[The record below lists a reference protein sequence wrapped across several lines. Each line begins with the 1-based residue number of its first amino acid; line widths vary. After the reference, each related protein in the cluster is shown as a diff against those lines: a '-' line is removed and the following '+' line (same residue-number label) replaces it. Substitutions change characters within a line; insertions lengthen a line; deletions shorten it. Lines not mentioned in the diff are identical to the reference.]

1 MQNFKYS
8 SIMKEIRIHIHD
20 FGPLHEVEFQLA
32 PMMIFT
38 GMSSLGKSYANY
50 VAYYTISSIAG
61 DILEKIVSSKYDKD
75 AEEQSFEIT
84 TQEIETALH
93 NGVETYMQ
101 SFLGDDNIKCNVDFH
116 IGGKE
121 THSFK
126 VKEIA
131 FSEDDYVG
139 TASSR
144 YRSKWEYTYN
154 DVTYQFYSNNGDLW
168 TKVLFVVN
176 NKICVSLFNSLLTYT
191 PILPPAR
198 GAFVGEN
205 YSMKSKV
212 SSSLGMYRKFLNDY
226 DQGVQ
231 PSDKVSNNKEDFFK
245 KALEKLLDGQLVNE
259 KDKQYLRLSNGQQIA
274 LTAAA
279 SSIKELSPFLFYLKN
294 HLGYYM
300 SFCFEEPEA
309 HLHPQMQVAL
319 ADLVAACL
327 NQNIF
332 FQFTTH
338 SDYFL
343 QRLNQLIKLGVV
355 KKKNGDKF
363 REICKEW
370 NLDELCYIDEKN
382 VKAYFFNRDDR
393 GLVTIGEMP
402 INEDGIPFKT
412 FFEVANE
419 LQQREDEINEALY
432 ELNEKEDNE

>member
-1 MQNFKYS
+1 
-8 SIMKEIRIHIHD
+8 MKEIRIHIHD

-32 PMMIFT
+32 PMMVFT

-50 VAYYTISSIAG
+50 VAYYTISSICG
-61 DILEKIVSSKYDKD
+61 DALEKIVASKYDRE
-75 AEEQSFEIT
+75 ATEQCFEIT
-84 TQEIETALH
+84 THEIEVVLH

-101 SFLGDDNIKCNVDFH
+101 SFLGDDNIKCNVDFQ

-126 VKEIA
+126 VKEVTDIDG
-131 FSEDDYVG
+131 DD
-139 TASSR
+139 AIPSR
-144 YRSKWEYTYN
+144 YKSKWEYTYN
-154 DVTYQFYSNNGDLW
+154 GETSQFYSKSSDLW
-168 TKVLFVVN
+168 EKVMFVVN
-176 NKICVSLFNSLLTYT
+176 NKICVTLFNSLLTYT

-231 PSDKVSNNKEDFFK
+231 PSEKVSTTREDFFK
-245 KALEKLLDGQLVNE
+245 KAMEKLLGGQLINE
-259 KDKQYLRLSNGQQIA
+259 KDKQYLLLSNGQQIA

-294 HLGYYM
+294 QLGRYM

-309 HLHPQMQVAL
+309 HLHPKMQVAL

-327 NQNIF
+327 NHNIF

-343 QRLNQLIKLGVV
+343 QRLNQLIKLGFL
-355 KKKNGDKF
+355 KNKNKDKF
-363 REICKEW
+363 DDLCKEW
-370 NLDELCYIDEKN
+370 GLDEHCYIEAND
-382 VKAYFFNRDDR
+382 VKAYFFHRNNDGMVEIVD
-393 GLVTIGEMP
+393 MP
-402 INEDGIPFKT
+402 IADEGIPFKS
-412 FFEVANE
+412 FFDVANE
-419 LQQREDEINEALY
+419 LQQREEEINNALY
-432 ELNEKEDNE
+432 ELCKKEDKE

>member
-1 MQNFKYS
+1 
-8 SIMKEIRIHIHD
+8 MKDIKIHIHD

-61 DILEKIVSSKYDKD
+61 DILERVISSKYDKD
-75 AEEQSFEIT
+75 AEEQSFVIT
-84 TQEIETALH
+84 THEIENALH
-93 NGVETYMQ
+93 DRVETYMQ
-101 SFLGDDNIKCNVDFH
+101 SFLGDDNIKCDVDFH

-126 VKEIA
+126 IKEIRNLKKDEIDA
-131 FSEDDYVG
+131 IS
-139 TASSR
+139 TR
-144 YRSKWEYTYN
+144 YKSKWEYTYN
-154 DVTYQFYSNNGDLW
+154 DETNQFYSNNGDLW

-176 NKICVSLFNSLLTYT
+176 NKICVSLFNSLLTYI

-231 PSDKVSNNKEDFFK
+231 PSDKVSINREDFFK

-294 HLGYYM
+294 HIGNYM

-309 HLHPQMQVAL
+309 HLHPKMQVAL

-327 NQNIF
+327 NHDIF

-343 QRLNQLIKLGVV
+343 QRLNQLIKLGIV
-355 KKKNGDKF
+355 KKKNEGKF
-363 REICKEW
+363 KDICKEW
-370 NLDELCYIDEKN
+370 NLDELCYIDDKN
-382 VKAYFFNRDDR
+382 VKAYFFHRDDK
-393 GLVTIGEMP
+393 GLVAIDEMP
-402 INEDGIPFKT
+402 INEEGIPFKT

-419 LQQREDEINEALY
+419 LQQREDEINDALY
-432 ELNEKEDNE
+432 ELSDKEDEV

>member
-1 MQNFKYS
+1 
-8 SIMKEIRIHIHD
+8 MKDIRIHIHD

-50 VAYYTISSIAG
+50 VTYYTISSIGG
-61 DILEKIVSSKYDKD
+61 DVLEKIVSSKFDKE

-84 TQEIETALH
+84 THEIETALH
-93 NGVETYMQ
+93 DGVETYMQ
-101 SFLGDDNIKCNVDFH
+101 SFLGDDNIRCNVDFY
-116 IGGKE
+116 IGGTE

-126 VKEIA
+126 VKEIKDFA
-131 FSEDDYVG
+131 NDSIDALP
-139 TASSR
+139 TR
-144 YRSKWEYTYN
+144 YKTKWEYTYN
-154 DVTYQFYSNNGDLW
+154 NETNQFYSNNGDLW

-176 NKICVSLFNSLLTYT
+176 NKICVTLFHSLLTYT

-212 SSSLGMYRKFLNDY
+212 SSSLGMYRQFLNDY

-231 PSDKVSNNKEDFFK
+231 PSDKVSTTREDFFK
-245 KALEKLLDGQLVNE
+245 KAVEKLLDGQLVNE
-259 KDKQYLRLSNGQQIA
+259 KDKQYLLLSNGQQIA

-294 HLGYYM
+294 QLGRYM
-300 SFCFEEPEA
+300 SFCFDEPEA
-309 HLHPQMQVAL
+309 HLHPKMQVAL

-327 NQNIF
+327 NHNIF

-343 QRLNQLIKLGVV
+343 QRLNQLIKLGFV
-355 KKKNGDKF
+355 KEKNNDKF
-363 REICKEW
+363 KEICKEW
-370 NLDELCYIDEKN
+370 NLDELCFIDAKY
-382 VKAYFFNRDDR
+382 VKAYYFHR
-393 GLVTIGEMP
+393 GEDGTVLVEDMPLGE
-402 INEDGIPFKT
+402 NGIPFKS

-419 LQQREDEINEALY
+419 LQQREDEINDALY
-432 ELNEKEDNE
+432 ELNKREDEA

>member
-1 MQNFKYS
+1 
-8 SIMKEIRIHIHD
+8 MKDIRIHIHD

-50 VAYYTISSIAG
+50 VVYYTISSICG
-61 DILEKIVSSKYDKD
+61 DVVDKIVSSKFDKE
-75 AEEQSFEIT
+75 AEEQSFEIKT
-84 TQEIETALH
+84 HEIETALH
-93 NGVETYMQ
+93 DGVETYMQ
-101 SFLGDDNIKCNVDFH
+101 SFLGDDNIRCNVDFH
-116 IGGKE
+116 IGGTE
-121 THSFK
+121 THLFK
-126 VKEIA
+126 IREITDTDN
-131 FSEDDYVG
+131 DDAIP
-139 TASSR
+139 TR
-144 YRSKWEYTYN
+144 YKTKWEYTYN
-154 DVTYQFYSNNGDLW
+154 DETNQFYSNNGDLL
-168 TKVLFVVN
+168 TKVLFIVN
-176 NKICVSLFNSLLTYT
+176 NKICVTLFNSLLTYT

-212 SSSLGMYRKFLNDY
+212 SSSLGMYRQFLNDY

-231 PSDKVSNNKEDFFK
+231 PSDKVSTTREDFFK
-245 KALEKLLDGQLVNE
+245 KAVEKLLDGQLIND

-294 HLGYYM
+294 QLGRYM

-309 HLHPQMQVAL
+309 HLHPKMQVAL

-327 NQNIF
+327 NHNIF

-343 QRLNQLIKLGVV
+343 QRLNQLIKLGFV
-355 KKKNGDKF
+355 KKKNNDKF
-363 REICKEW
+363 KEICKEW
-370 NLDELCYIDEKN
+370 NLDELCYIDAKH
-382 VKAYFFNRDDR
+382 VKAYYFHRSKEGIVEIDEM
-393 GLVTIGEMP
+393 TIT
-402 INEDGIPFKT
+402 EDGIPFRT

-419 LQQREDEINEALY
+419 LQKREDDINDALY
-432 ELNEKEDNE
+432 ELSKKEENE

>member
-1 MQNFKYS
+1 
-8 SIMKEIRIHIHD
+8 MKDIRIHIHD

-61 DILEKIVSSKYDKD
+61 DILERIVSSKYDKNT
-75 AEEQSFEIT
+75 EEQSFVIT
-84 TQEIETALH
+84 TLEIETALH
-93 NGVETYMQ
+93 DGVETYMQ
-101 SFLGDDNIKCNVDFH
+101 SFLGDENIKCNVDFH

-126 VKEIA
+126 VKEIKDFDKDEIDA
-131 FSEDDYVG
+131 IS
-139 TASSR
+139 TR
-144 YRSKWEYTYN
+144 YKSKWEYTYN
-154 DVTYQFYSNNGDLW
+154 DETNQFYSNNGDLW

-231 PSDKVSNNKEDFFK
+231 PSDKVSINREDFFK

-259 KDKQYLRLSNGQQIA
+259 KDKQHLRLSNGKQIA

-294 HLGYYM
+294 HLGNYM

-309 HLHPQMQVAL
+309 HLHPKMQVAL

-327 NQNIF
+327 NQDVF
-332 FQFTTH
+332 FQITTH

-343 QRLNQLIKLGVV
+343 QRLNQLIKLGII
-355 KKKNGDKF
+355 KKKNQDKF
-363 REICKEW
+363 KEICKEW
-370 NLDELCYIDEKN
+370 NLDELCFIDDKD
-382 VKAYFFNRDDR
+382 VKAYFFHRDDK
-393 GLVTIGEMP
+393 GLVAIDEMP
-402 INEDGIPFKT
+402 INEEGIPFKS

-419 LQQREDEINEALY
+419 LQQREDEINDALY
-432 ELNEKEDNE
+432 ELSEKEDEE

>member
-1 MQNFKYS
+1 
-8 SIMKEIRIHIHD
+8 MKDIRIHIHD

-50 VAYYTISSIAG
+50 VTYYTISSIGG
-61 DILEKIVSSKYDKD
+61 DVLETIVSSKFDKE
-75 AEEQSFEIT
+75 AKEQSFEIK
-84 TQEIETALH
+84 TQEIEMALH
-93 NGVETYMQ
+93 EGVESYMQ
-101 SFLGDDNIKCNVDFH
+101 SFLGDDNIRCNADFN
-116 IGGKE
+116 IVGPE
-121 THSFK
+121 IHSFK
-126 VKEIA
+126 IKEITD
-131 FSEDDYVG
+131 SDNDDAIP
-139 TASSR
+139 TR
-144 YRSKWEYTYN
+144 NKTKWEYTYN
-154 DVTYQFYSNNGDLW
+154 DETSQFYSNNGDLW

-176 NKICVSLFNSLLTYT
+176 NKICVTLFKSLLTYT

-212 SSSLGMYRKFLNDY
+212 SSSLGMYRQFLNDY

-231 PSDKVSNNKEDFFK
+231 PSDKVSTTREDFFK
-245 KALEKLLDGQLVNE
+245 KAVEKLLDGQLINE

-294 HLGYYM
+294 QLGRYM

-309 HLHPQMQVAL
+309 HLHPKMQVAL

-327 NQNIF
+327 NHNIF

-343 QRLNQLIKLGVV
+343 QRLNQLIKLGFL
-355 KKKNGDKF
+355 KNKNKDKF
-363 REICKEW
+363 DNLCKEW
-370 NLDELCYIDEKN
+370 GLDNQCYIEAKD
-382 VKAYFFNRDDR
+382 VKAYFFHRNNDGKVEVVD
-393 GLVTIGEMP
+393 MP
-402 INEDGIPFKT
+402 IAEEGIPFRS

-419 LQQREDEINEALY
+419 LQQREEEINDALY
-432 ELNEKEDNE
+432 ELSKKEDGA

>member
-1 MQNFKYS
+1 
-8 SIMKEIRIHIHD
+8 MKDIRIHIRD

-50 VAYYTISSIAG
+50 VAYYTISSICG
-61 DILEKIVSSKYDKD
+61 DVVDKIVSSKFDKE
-75 AEEQSFEIT
+75 AEKQSFEIT
-84 TQEIETALH
+84 TREIEAALH
-93 NGVETYMQ
+93 DGVETYMQ
-101 SFLGDDNIKCNVDFH
+101 SFLGDDTITCDVDFH
-116 IGGKE
+116 IGGNE

-126 VKEIA
+126 VKEIKD
-131 FSEDDYVG
+131 FNKDDID
-139 TASSR
+139 AISAR
-144 YRSKWEYTYN
+144 YKSKWEYTYN
-154 DVTYQFYSNNGDLW
+154 DQSYQFYSNNGDFW
-168 TKVLFVVN
+168 TKVLLVVN
-176 NKICVSLFNSLLTYT
+176 NSICVSLFDSQFTYT
-191 PILPPAR
+191 PIFPPAR

-212 SSSLGMYRKFLNDY
+212 SSSLGMYRQFLNDY

-231 PSDKVSNNKEDFFK
+231 PSDKTPVNGEEFFK
-245 KALEKLLDGQLVNE
+245 KALEKLLDGQLVND
-259 KDKQYLRLSNGQQIA
+259 KDKQYLRLSNGRQIA

-294 HLGYYM
+294 HIGNYM

-309 HLHPQMQVAL
+309 HLHPKMQVAL

-343 QRLNQLIKLGVV
+343 QRLNQLIKLGIV
-355 KKKNGDKF
+355 KKKDENMFK
-363 REICKEW
+363 EVCKEW
-370 NLDELCYIDEKN
+370 NIDERCYIDVED
-382 VKAYFFNRDDR
+382 VKAYYFHRGGD
-393 GLVTIGEMP
+393 GLVAIDEMP
-402 INEDGIPFKT
+402 IYEDGIPFRT

-419 LQQREDEINEALY
+419 LQQREDEINNALY
-432 ELNEKEDNE
+432 ELSKKEGGE

>member
-1 MQNFKYS
+1 
-8 SIMKEIRIHIHD
+8 MKDIQIHIRD
-20 FGPLHEVEFQLA
+20 FGPLHEVRFQLA

-50 VAYYTISSIAG
+50 VAYYTISSISG
-61 DILEKIVSSKYDKD
+61 DVLERIVSSKFEK
-75 AEEQSFEIT
+75 ESKEQSFEIST
-84 TQEIETALH
+84 HEIEQALH
-93 NGVETYMQ
+93 SGVEAYMQ
-101 SFLGDDNIKCNVDFH
+101 SFLGDDNIRCNVDFH

-154 DVTYQFYSNNGDLW
+154 GETSQFYSNNGDLW

-176 NKICVSLFNSLLTYT
+176 NKICVSLFNSLLTYC

-212 SSSLGMYRKFLNDY
+212 SSSLGMYRQFLNDY

-231 PSDKVSNNKEDFFK
+231 FSEKHAIRNEEFFNK
-245 KALEKLLDGQLVNE
+245 AIEKLLDGRLVNE
-259 KDKQYLRLSNGQQIA
+259 KDKQYLQLANGRPIA

-294 HLGYYM
+294 YRGCHM

-309 HLHPQMQVAL
+309 HLHPRMQVAL
-319 ADLVAACL
+319 ADLVAASL
-327 NQNIF
+327 NLNIF
-332 FQFTTH
+332 FQITTH

-343 QRLNQLIKLGVV
+343 QRLNQLIKLGTL
-355 KKKNGDKF
+355 KKKSEEKF
-363 REICKEW
+363 KEICRQW
-370 NLDELCYIDEKN
+370 NIDGFCSIDAKN
-382 VKAYFFNRDDR
+382 VKAYYFHRNEDGFVVIDD
-393 GLVTIGEMP
+393 MP
-402 INEDGIPFKT
+402 INEEGIPFRS
-412 FFEVANE
+412 FFDVANE
-419 LQQREDEINEALY
+419 LQQREDEINDALY
-432 ELNEKEDNE
+432 ELSEKEEEA

>member
-1 MQNFKYS
+1 
-8 SIMKEIRIHIHD
+8 MKDIRIHIHD
-20 FGPLHEVEFQLA
+20 FGPLHEVGFQLA

-61 DILEKIVSSKYDKD
+61 DILERIVSSKYDKD
-75 AEEQSFEIT
+75 AEKQSFVIT
-84 TQEIETALH
+84 TIEIETALH
-93 NGVETYMQ
+93 DGVETYMQ

-116 IGGKE
+116 IGGNE
-121 THSFK
+121 IHSFK
-126 VKEIA
+126 VKEIKD
-131 FSEDDYVG
+131 FNKDDIDAVS
-139 TASSR
+139 TR
-144 YRSKWEYTYN
+144 YKSKWEYTYN
-154 DVTYQFYSNNGDLW
+154 DETNQFYSNNGDLW
-168 TKVLFVVN
+168 TKVMFVVN

-231 PSDKVSNNKEDFFK
+231 PSDKVSINREDFFK
-245 KALEKLLDGQLVNE
+245 KTLEKLLDGQLVNE

-309 HLHPQMQVAL
+309 HLHPKTQVAL
-319 ADLVAACL
+319 ADLIAASL
-327 NQNIF
+327 NLNIF
-332 FQFTTH
+332 FQITTH

-343 QRLNQLIKLGVV
+343 QRLNQLIKLGIV
-355 KKKNGDKF
+355 KKKNKDKF
-363 REICKEW
+363 KEICKEW
-370 NLDELCYIDEKN
+370 NLDELCYIDDKD
-382 VKAYFFNRDDR
+382 VKAYFFHRGDK
-393 GLVTIGEMP
+393 GLVAIDEMP
-402 INEDGIPFKT
+402 INEEGIPFKT

-419 LQQREDEINEALY
+419 LQQREDEINDALY
-432 ELNEKEDNE
+432 ELCEKEDEG

>member
-1 MQNFKYS
+1 
-8 SIMKEIRIHIHD
+8 MKDIRIHIHD

-61 DILEKIVSSKYDKD
+61 DILERIVSSKYDKKSK
-75 AEEQSFEIT
+75 EQSFEIST
-84 TQEIETALH
+84 HEIEQALH
-93 NGVETYMQ
+93 SDVEAYMQ
-101 SFLGDDNIKCNVDFH
+101 SFLGDDNIRCDVDFH

-154 DVTYQFYSNNGDLW
+154 GETSQFYSNNGDLW
-168 TKVLFVVN
+168 SKVLFVVN
-176 NKICVSLFNSLLTYT
+176 NKICVSLFKSLLTYC
-191 PILPPAR
+191 PIFPPAR

-212 SSSLGMYRKFLNDY
+212 SSSLGMYRQFLNDY

-231 PSDKVSNNKEDFFK
+231 FSEKHAIRNEDFFN
-245 KALEKLLDGQLVNE
+245 KAMEKLLDGRLINE
-259 KDKQYLRLSNGQQIA
+259 KDKQYLQLTSGQQIA

-294 HLGYYM
+294 HIGYYM

-309 HLHPQMQVAL
+309 HLHPKMQVAL

-327 NQNIF
+327 NHGIF

-343 QRLNQLIKLGVV
+343 QRLNQLIKLGIV
-355 KKKNGDKF
+355 KKKNEGKF
-363 REICKEW
+363 KEICKEW
-370 NLDELCYIDEKN
+370 NLDELCYIDKKD
-382 VKAYFFNRDDR
+382 VKAYYFHRDDK
-393 GLVTIGEMP
+393 GLVAIDEMP
-402 INEDGIPFKT
+402 INEEGIPFKT

-419 LQQREDEINEALY
+419 LQQREDEINDALY
-432 ELNEKEDNE
+432 ELSEKKGKE

>member
-1 MQNFKYS
+1 
-8 SIMKEIRIHIHD
+8 MKEIRIHIHD

-32 PMMIFT
+32 PMMVFT

-50 VAYYTISSIAG
+50 VAYYTISSICG
-61 DILEKIVSSKYDKD
+61 DALEKIVASKYDRE
-75 AEEQSFEIT
+75 ATEQCFEIT
-84 TQEIETALH
+84 THEIEVVLH

-101 SFLGDDNIKCNVDFH
+101 SFLGDDNIKCNVDFQ

-126 VKEIA
+126 VKEVTDIDG
-131 FSEDDYVG
+131 DD
-139 TASSR
+139 AIPSR
-144 YRSKWEYTYN
+144 YKSKWEYTYN
-154 DVTYQFYSNNGDLW
+154 GETSQFYSKSSDLW
-168 TKVLFVVN
+168 EKVMFVVN
-176 NKICVSLFNSLLTYT
+176 NKICVTLFNSLLTYT

-231 PSDKVSNNKEDFFK
+231 PSEKVSTTREDFFK
-245 KALEKLLDGQLVNE
+245 KAMEKLLGGQLINE
-259 KDKQYLRLSNGQQIA
+259 KDKQYLLLSNGQQIA

-294 HLGYYM
+294 QLGRYM

-309 HLHPQMQVAL
+309 HLHPKMQVAL

-327 NQNIF
+327 NHNIF

-343 QRLNQLIKLGVV
+343 QRLNQLIKLGFL
-355 KKKNGDKF
+355 KNKNKDKF
-363 REICKEW
+363 DDLCKEW
-370 NLDELCYIDEKN
+370 GLDEHCYIEAND
-382 VKAYFFNRDDR
+382 VKAYFFHRDNGRKVD
-393 GLVTIGEMP
+393 VVDMP
-402 INEDGIPFKT
+402 ISDEGIPFKS
-412 FFEVANE
+412 FFDVANE
-419 LQQREDEINEALY
+419 LQQREEEINAALY
-432 ELNEKEDNE
+432 ELSEKEDKA

>member
-1 MQNFKYS
+1 
-8 SIMKEIRIHIHD
+8 MKEIRIHIHD

-50 VAYYTISSIAG
+50 VAYYTISSICG
-61 DILEKIVSSKYDKD
+61 DALEKIVASKYDRE
-75 AEEQSFEIT
+75 ATEQCFEIT
-84 TQEIETALH
+84 TREIEAVLH

-101 SFLGDDNIKCNVDFH
+101 YFLGDDSIKCNVDFQ

-126 VKEIA
+126 VKEITDLDG
-131 FSEDDYVG
+131 DD
-139 TASSR
+139 AIPSR
-144 YRSKWEYTYN
+144 YKSKWEYTYN
-154 DVTYQFYSNNGDLW
+154 GETSQFYSKSSDLW
-168 TKVLFVVN
+168 EKVMFVVN
-176 NKICVSLFNSLLTYT
+176 NKICVTLFKSLLTYT

-205 YSMKSKV
+205 YTMKSKI
-212 SSSLGMYRKFLNDY
+212 SSSLGMYRQFLNDY
-226 DQGVQ
+226 DIGVQ
-231 PSDKVSNNKEDFFK
+231 PSDKVSTNREKFFK
-245 KALEKLLDGQLVNE
+245 KAMERLLDGQLVNE

-294 HLGYYM
+294 QLGQYM

-309 HLHPQMQVAL
+309 HLHPKMQVAL

-327 NQNIF
+327 NHNIF

-343 QRLNQLIKLGVV
+343 QRLNQLIKLGFL
-355 KKKNGDKF
+355 KNKNKDKF
-363 REICKEW
+363 DDLCKEW
-370 NLDELCYIDEKN
+370 GLDDHCYIEAKY
-382 VKAYFFNRDDR
+382 VKAYFFHRDND
-393 GLVTIGEMP
+393 GMVEVVDMP
-402 INEDGIPFKT
+402 IADEGIPFKS
-412 FFEVANE
+412 FFDVANE
-419 LQQREDEINEALY
+419 LQQREEEINDALY
-432 ELNEKEDNE
+432 ELSEKEDKV

>member
-1 MQNFKYS
+1 
-8 SIMKEIRIHIHD
+8 MKDIKIHIHD

-61 DILEKIVSSKYDKD
+61 DILERIVSSKYDKKSK
-75 AEEQSFEIT
+75 EQSFEIST
-84 TQEIETALH
+84 HEIEQALH
-93 NGVETYMQ
+93 SGVEAYMQ
-101 SFLGDDNIKCNVDFH
+101 SFLGDDNIRCDVDFH

-139 TASSR
+139 TSSSR

-154 DVTYQFYSNNGDLW
+154 GETSQFYSNNGDLW
-168 TKVLFVVN
+168 SKVLFVVN
-176 NKICVSLFNSLLTYT
+176 NKICVFLFKSLLTYC

-212 SSSLGMYRKFLNDY
+212 SSSLGMYRQFLNDY

-231 PSDKVSNNKEDFFK
+231 FSEKHAIRNEEFFNK
-245 KALEKLLDGQLVNE
+245 AMEKLLDGRLINE
-259 KDKQYLRLSNGQQIA
+259 KDKQYLQLKNGQQIA

-294 HLGYYM
+294 YIGNYM

-309 HLHPQMQVAL
+309 HLHPKMQVAL

-327 NQNIF
+327 NHDIF
-332 FQFTTH
+332 FQITTH

-343 QRLNQLIKLGVV
+343 QRLNQLIKLGIV
-355 KKKNGDKF
+355 KKKNKDKF
-363 REICKEW
+363 KEICKEW
-370 NLDELCYIDEKN
+370 NLDELCYIDDKD
-382 VKAYFFNRDDR
+382 VKAYFFHRDDK
-393 GLVTIGEMP
+393 GLVAIDEMP
-402 INEDGIPFKT
+402 INEEGIPFRT

-419 LQQREDEINEALY
+419 LQQREDEINDALY
-432 ELNEKEDNE
+432 ELSEKEDEE